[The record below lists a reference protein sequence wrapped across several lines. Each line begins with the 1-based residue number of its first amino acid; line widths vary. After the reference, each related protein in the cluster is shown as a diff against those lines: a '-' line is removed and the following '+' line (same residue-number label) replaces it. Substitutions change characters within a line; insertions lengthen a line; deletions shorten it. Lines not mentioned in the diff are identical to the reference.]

1 MNFWS
6 AKLTTRS
13 MGCQG
18 DTIQKVRLFS
28 FCLVLI
34 LDTAQISYN
43 CAMSKPLAERLRP
56 TTLDEFLGQQR
67 ILGPD
72 SMLRKAVLDDKA
84 PSMIFWGP
92 PGCGKTSLAH
102 VIQGHS
108 HKRFVAL
115 SAVSSG
121 VKDVKEALAAAREH
135 LRLGQAT
142 LLFIDEIHRFNKGQ
156 QDALLG
162 AVEDGTVTLI
172 GATTENPGFEV
183 NSALLSRCQLI
194 LFAPLSPDDLA
205 ALLRSALAEHPRGMQ
220 RPDISFHD
228 DAISKL
234 VSQADGDARFLLNQL
249 EWIVSSL
256 GENKEVTL
264 ATLEQM
270 QYRKPLRYDKHQE
283 EHYNLISAL
292 HKSVRGSDV
301 QAAVY
306 WLHRMLQGGEDPR
319 YILRRLMRMAMEDI
333 GLADPNALLLAT
345 SAREAYDFLGTPEG
359 LIALD
364 ELTVYLS
371 LAPKSNRLEMA
382 YMKADQVIRETGTL
396 PVPRAFRNAVNK
408 TGRDLRYGDGYRY
421 DHDSPGAYSGQEHLP
436 KALEGTTFYEP
447 TRFGREK
454 LLSERMQELESLKKQ
469 SSPPPPPRQSG
480 S

>member
-1 MNFWS
+1 
-6 AKLTTRS
+6 
-13 MGCQG
+13 
-18 DTIQKVRLFS
+18 
-28 FCLVLI
+28 
-34 LDTAQISYN
+34 
-43 CAMSKPLAERLRP
+43 MSKPLAERLRP
-56 TTLDEFLGQQR
+56 RNLDEFLGQQR
-67 ILGPD
+67 ILSPE
-72 SMLRKAVLDDKA
+72 SMLRRALMNDTA

-102 VIQGHS
+102 VIQAHS
-108 HKRFVAL
+108 AKRFVAL

-121 VKDVKEALAAAREH
+121 VKDVKEALAAAREN

-142 LLFIDEIHRFNKGQ
+142 LLFIDEIHRFNKSQ

-194 LFAPLSPDDLA
+194 LFAPLSPEDLEKLLLD
-205 ALLRSALAEHPRGMQ
+205 ALQTHPRGLL
-220 RPDISFHD
+220 RPDIAF
-228 DAISKL
+228 APEAMRKL

-249 EWIVSSL
+249 EWIVSA
-256 GENKEVTL
+256 L
-264 ATLEQM
+264 ADGCTVVDLAVLEQM
-270 QYRKPLRYDKHQE
+270 QYRKPLRYDKHNE

-306 WLHRMLQGGEDPR
+306 WLHRMLQGGEEPR
-319 YILRRLMRMAMEDI
+319 YILRRLMRMAMEDV

-345 SAREAYDFLGTPEG
+345 SAREAFDFLGVPEG

-364 ELTVYLS
+364 QLTVYLS
-371 LAPKSNRLEMA
+371 LAPKSNKLELA
-382 YMKADQVIRETGTL
+382 YMKANQVIQQTGTL
-396 PVPRAFRNAVNK
+396 PVPRAFRNAENK
-408 TGRDLRYGDGYRY
+408 TARDLRYGEGYRY

-436 KALEGTTFYEP
+436 KALEGMRFYEP
-447 TRFGREK
+447 TEFGREK
-454 LLSERMQELESLKKQ
+454 GLGERMRELDRIKQ
-469 SSPPPPPRQSG
+469 SKPG
-480 S
+480 

>member
-1 MNFWS
+1 
-6 AKLTTRS
+6 
-13 MGCQG
+13 
-18 DTIQKVRLFS
+18 
-28 FCLVLI
+28 
-34 LDTAQISYN
+34 
-43 CAMSKPLAERLRP
+43 MSKPLAERLRP
-56 TTLDEFLGQQR
+56 RTLDEFLGQQR
-67 ILGPD
+67 ILGPE
-72 SMLRKAVLDDKA
+72 SMLRRALIQDAA

-102 VIQGHS
+102 VIQSHS
-108 HKRFVAL
+108 SKRFVAL

-121 VKDVKEALAAAREH
+121 VKDVKEALAAAKAH
-135 LRLGQAT
+135 LELGQAT
-142 LLFIDEIHRFNKGQ
+142 LLFIDEIHRFNKSQ

-194 LFAPLSPDDLA
+194 LFAPLGPEEQEH
-205 ALLRSALAEHPRGMQ
+205 LLLSALQTHPRGLL
-220 RPDISFHD
+220 RPDISFSP
-228 DAISKL
+228 DALRKL

-249 EWIVSSL
+249 EWIVSTL
-256 GENKEVTL
+256 GERTL
-264 ATLEQM
+264 VDLEALEQM
-270 QYRKPLRYDKHQE
+270 QYRKPLRYDKHNE

-319 YILRRLMRMAMEDI
+319 YILRRLMRMAMEDV

-345 SAREAYDFLGTPEG
+345 AAREAFDFLGAPEG

-364 ELTVYLS
+364 QLTVYLS
-371 LAPKSNRLEMA
+371 LAPKSNRLELA
-382 YMKADQVIRETGTL
+382 YMKADSLIRDTGTL

-408 TGRDLRYGDGYRY
+408 TGRDLGYGNGYHY
-421 DHDSPGAYSGQEHLP
+421 DHDTPGAYSGQEHLP
-436 KALEGTTFYEP
+436 KAIVGTRFYEP
-447 TRFGREK
+447 TEFGREK
-454 LLSERMQELESLKKQ
+454 ALGERMRDLEARKAQMGLADGK
-469 SSPPPPPRQSG
+469 
-480 S
+480 